1 MKRNKFGPLIVF
13 TLIVLPLFAHDAD
26 IEITGENRYKS
37 LRLTVP
43 VYNASHSRLIDLLIK
58 DSSGEAV
65 PYFINSSLQ
74 ETNTSRETYPLIL
87 TDSYIKDD
95 YFFFDYKLAE
105 ERNSDTIATS
115 IEFTTRNNGFAKP
128 VDVYGSHDGI
138 NWAFVQND
146 TLYSVEGKSKLAV
159 NFYRSQKFTHYRF
172 RLANNLERIFF
183 ETVNLVYSV
192 KLSEEI
198 WFIENFIPAFTIETK
213 DKTTKIIVEGLK
225 NLRLCDLTIET
236 DSMFI
241 RNVSAPSG
249 IRKEL
254 YYLTIND
261 TVYNDTTL
269 PLNRHISRDETFTVT
284 IDDGDDRPVNI
295 KSITIRYYADDLIFE
310 GRAGET
316 YTLEFGINSVKT
328 APVYDIS
335 RYKNEILKGSID
347 ILSLGEIRYSEPEPE
362 RKTFPLKIIFNIV
375 IILVALLLGT
385 LIVLRLKKPGT

>member
-1 MKRNKFGPLIVF
+1 MKRNKFVPLIVF
-13 TLIVLPLFAHDAD
+13 TLLVLPLFAHDAD

-172 RLANNLERIFF
+172 RLANNLERISF

-198 WFIENFIPAFTIETK
+198 WFIENFIPAFTVETK
-213 DKTTKIIVEGLK
+213 DKTTKIIIEGLK

-241 RNVSAPSG
+241 RNVSAPAG

-295 KSITIRYYADDLIFE
+295 KAITVRYYADDLIFE
-310 GRAGET
+310 GRTGET

-335 RYKNEILKGSID
+335 RYKNEILKGTID

-375 IILVALLLGT
+375 IIVVALLLGT
-385 LIVLRLKKPGT
+385 LIVLRLKK